1 MKAWRLKQYNEPLVY
16 EEIDDV
22 TITDPTDV
30 IVKIGG
36 AGVCRTDLHLIEGVW
51 AETLG
56 TPLPFTIGHENAGWV
71 HAVGSHVTNFKVGD
85 PVIVHPVMS
94 CGKCLSCRAGEDMHC
109 ENLKFP
115 GLTVDGGY
123 AEYLK
128 TSERALIKLEDNV
141 KPSDVAPL
149 ADAGITAYRA
159 VRKAVPLARPGA
171 RVLLIGM
178 GGLGHIAVQLMRE
191 MGNAEIIAMDQNE
204 HRLNMALEYGAD
216 QGVRAGDRDVNDVR
230 GLTRNVGVDLI
241 IDFVGTDETHA
252 KSMEMLRKGGTYFV
266 VGYGGALKVPSLNII
281 NNEFNIIGNLVGNY
295 NELYELMQLY
305 ARGKVKLHCTQY
317 DLKEANQV
325 LDMLDAG
332 QINGRAVL
340 VPA

>member
-1 MKAWRLKQYNEPLVY
+1 MQDGPAFDRRHM
-16 EEIDDV
+16 
-22 TITDPTDV
+22 
-30 IVKIGG
+30 GG
-36 AGVCRTDLHLIEGVW
+36 NV
-51 AETLG
+51 G

-94 CGKCLSCRAGEDMHC
+94 CGKCLRCRAGEDMHC

-159 VRKAVPLARPGA
+159 VRKLSLGAARYSRSVNRNGRTRSYCGSA
-171 RVLLIGM
+171 YERNGEC
-178 GGLGHIAVQLMRE
+178 GD
-191 MGNAEIIAMDQNE
+191 IAMDQNE
-204 HRLNMALEYGAD
+204 YRLNMALEYGAD
-216 QGVRAGDRDVNDVR
+216 QGVLAGDRDVSDVR
-230 GLTRNVGVDLI
+230 GLTRNVGVDFI

-305 ARGKVKLHCTQY
+305 AQGKVKLHCTQY

-332 QINGRAVL
+332 KINGRAVL

>member
-1 MKAWRLKQYNEPLVY
+1 
-16 EEIDDV
+16 
-22 TITDPTDV
+22 TDV

-94 CGKCLSCRAGEDMHC
+94 CGKCLRCRAGEDMHC

-149 ADAGITAYRA
+149 ADAGITAY
-159 VRKAVPLARPGA
+159 
-171 RVLLIGM
+171 
-178 GGLGHIAVQLMRE
+178 
-191 MGNAEIIAMDQNE
+191 
-204 HRLNMALEYGAD
+204 
-216 QGVRAGDRDVNDVR
+216 
-230 GLTRNVGVDLI
+230 
-241 IDFVGTDETHA
+241 
-252 KSMEMLRKGGTYFV
+252 
-266 VGYGGALKVPSLNII
+266 
-281 NNEFNIIGNLVGNY
+281 
-295 NELYELMQLY
+295 
-305 ARGKVKLHCTQY
+305 
-317 DLKEANQV
+317 
-325 LDMLDAG
+325 
-332 QINGRAVL
+332 
-340 VPA
+340 

>member
-1 MKAWRLKQYNEPLVY
+1 MKAWRLKAYNQPLSY
-16 EEIDDV
+16 EEIPDPE
-22 TITDPTDV
+22 ITDPTDV

-71 HAVGSHVTNFKVGD
+71 YKKGSSVTEFEIGD
-85 PVIVHPVMS
+85 PVIVHPVVS

-109 ENLKFP
+109 DNLKFP

-128 TSERALIKLEDNV
+128 TSERALIKLDEHV
-141 KPSDVAPL
+141 KPADVAPL

-159 VRKAVPLARPGA
+159 VKKAAPFAKPGTK
-171 RVLLIGM
+171 VLMIGM
-178 GGLGHIAVQLMRE
+178 GGLGHIGVQLMRE
-191 MGNAEIIAMDQNE
+191 FGQADIIAMDTNDE
-204 HRLNMALEYGAD
+204 RLNMALEYGAD
-216 QGVRAGDRDVNDVR
+216 DGVRGGQNAIAEIRK
-230 GLTRNVGVDLI
+230 LTHNKGVDVI

-252 KSMEMLRKGGTYFV
+252 DSMKMLRKGGSYFV
-266 VGYGGALKVPSLNII
+266 VGYGGALHVPSLDII

-305 ARGKVKLHCTQY
+305 AKGKVKLHSTQY
-317 DLKEANQV
+317 ALEEADKV
-325 LDMLDAG
+325 LHLLEEG
-332 QINGRAVL
+332 KINGRAVL
-340 VPA
+340 VPS

>member
-1 MKAWRLKQYNEPLVY
+1 MKAWRLKKYNEPLVY

-94 CGKCLSCRAGEDMHC
+94 CGKCLRCRAGEDMHC

-159 VRKAVPLARPGA
+159 VRKAVPLARPGT

-191 MGNAEIIAMDQNE
+191 MGNAEIIAIDQNE

-216 QGVRAGDRDVNDVR
+216 QGVLAGDRVVSDVR

-305 ARGKVKLHCTQY
+305 AQGKVKLHCTQY

-332 QINGRAVL
+332 KINGRAVL